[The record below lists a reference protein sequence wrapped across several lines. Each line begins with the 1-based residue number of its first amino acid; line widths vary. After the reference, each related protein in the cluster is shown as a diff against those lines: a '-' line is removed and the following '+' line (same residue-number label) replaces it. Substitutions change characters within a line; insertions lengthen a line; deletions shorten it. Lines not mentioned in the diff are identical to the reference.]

1 MPGPREALAE
11 NGSVFLDLVNFGDFP
26 SILVARPPKKPFWH
40 PTEAVPIPH
49 TTTRALPPPTP
60 TAAVHTRTV
69 RGTPRAAGATRVVP
83 NARGEKPWD
92 QQIGETQAEEKS
104 AAHPF
109 EQRDEWQA
117 HESRALAAGRPARAR
132 GTCVRSGDPRLIRT
146 LTVDPVSSLAVHQ
159 PPTLLSVS
167 WVANSSLFGDDSW

>member
-1 MPGPREALAE
+1 MAWPRVDTA
-11 NGSVFLDLVNFGDFP
+11 N
-26 SILVARPPKKPFWH
+26 
-40 PTEAVPIPH
+40 
-49 TTTRALPPPTP
+49 TP
-60 TAAVHTRTV
+60 T
-69 RGTPRAAGATRVVP
+69 RGGARAASLAARAVP
-83 NARGEKPWD
+83 NARGEKPWG
-92 QQIGETQAEEKS
+92 QQIDENQAEEKS

-159 PPTLLSVS
+159 PPALLSVS